1 MVKKEA
7 SRAASRGR
15 LRDRRRLRPRS
26 RPPQPLRWETQA
38 GLYAEQVRL
47 YLVRH
52 ADAAPGEPDELRPLT
67 LRGRQQ
73 ARELGAR
80 LAAEGAGGAAV
91 VTSPLLRAR
100 ETAEEIARALG
111 SSVQPDDRLAPG
123 ATADDVRAAVSE
135 RGEQVVAV
143 GHQPDC
149 SRAAAQLTRG
159 PEPPFPKAG
168 MVPIDL
174 PGL

>member
-1 MVKKEA
+1 M
-7 SRAASRGR
+7 
-15 LRDRRRLRPRS
+15 
-26 RPPQPLRWETQA
+26 
-38 GLYAEQVRL
+38 RL

-67 LRGRQQ
+67 AQGREQ

-80 LAAEGAGGAAV
+80 LAAEGAAGAAV

-100 ETAEEIARALG
+100 ETAEAIARALG
-111 SSVQPDDRLAPG
+111 TTAEPDERLAPG
-123 ATADDVRAAVSE
+123 ATAPSVREAAAE
-135 RGEQVVAV
+135 HGDTVVAV

-149 SRAAAQLTRG
+149 GRIAAELTAG

-168 MVPIDL
+168 VVTIDL
-174 PGL
+174 PGP